1 MVSPSLPTSLASKT
15 NPSALQKGG
24 GNYRGQKTFKKPG
37 KGKKVRKEPRRNHS
51 ELHKSEVIQDGI
63 EDIIVEVKEELDS
76 VDIASD
82 ESKPIDTAAYFEQVK
97 RKFYEKDTQLNS
109 EIQLEELKAIAKEE
123 LRKEQEELDRQRK
136 E

>member
-1 MVSPSLPTSLASKT
+1 M
-15 NPSALQKGG
+15 
-24 GNYRGQKTFKKPG
+24 
-37 KGKKVRKEPRRNHS
+37 
-51 ELHKSEVIQDGI
+51 
-63 EDIIVEVKEELDS
+63 DIGS
-76 VDIASD
+76 N

-136 E
+136 EQEEQKRREEEL